1 MPDKTNHDDERTGA
15 VIEPARIDLSHVQQD
30 HAPSARAR
38 TPARRFAVVALLALL
53 LLVAAGVIFILPDW
67 TPRPAPSVN
76 PDNQATAAASATVT
90 AAKPAPSPWTEAQM
104 ARMRKETQDILA
116 DMLKLQD
123 QLEAINVTKWGK
135 QDYQQALKAAD
146 NGDAA
151 YRQRDF
157 DLAKKQYE
165 QALAQFKQLLEKS
178 ESLYS
183 QSIEEGVQAL
193 EQGDSGKASQ
203 AFQQAMLIK
212 PDDEEA
218 AKGMK
223 RTGTL
228 DEVFRLMDSG
238 DEHLQAGELGE
249 AKHEFQQAL
258 ALDPETKLAAQKLE
272 QAEARIVE
280 RDFNKAMTA
289 GYSALENNRLQEARS
304 ALLQAA
310 KLKPGSEE
318 VKTALNQV
326 DNRITTG
333 RIAALLQQA
342 KSHEQQ
348 EEWLDAVQAY
358 DQALALDVSLQQARQ
373 GREYAQWRSN
383 LDARLNMA
391 ISKPDRLSS
400 MAVYKETQ
408 VLLKDAGRI
417 DNPGTRLKRQ
427 IAVLNVLLQ
436 EAATPVQVTLQS
448 DNETEITVY
457 KVGEMGR
464 FLQKQLNLLPGNYV
478 AVGNREGYRDVRVE
492 FVVDA
497 EKNMQPVIIQCEEKI
512 ALGKYSVPHDF
523 IIHRKGKQFKTTSRQ
538 TCRSAP
544 WARYSCIRGQD
555 PLLRREI
562 PLVPGQPT

>member
-212 PDDEEA
+212 PDDEAA

-512 ALGKYSVPHDF
+512 ALGK
-523 IIHRKGKQFKTTSRQ
+523 
-538 TCRSAP
+538 
-544 WARYSCIRGQD
+544 
-555 PLLRREI
+555 
-562 PLVPGQPT
+562 